1 MSGASSGG
9 REITSSKI
17 RNLKSQNHML
27 KTNFDI
33 TCNTEELAAFSPS
46 CHVLGRAPWAHRC
59 LTGEDPRRSPG
70 SRGAVPS
77 SCFSS
82 TLEVHPSHL
91 VSLCSVHT
99 AAFRLQPGSQPLAQK
114 PTTNGFCKSGDS
126 TKCPGYSILLKIEV
140 IWPHPIILL
149 LFQATGA
156 WS

>member
-91 VSLCSVHT
+91 VSLCSVKVACAHCCFPSLT
-99 AAFRLQPGSQPLAQK
+99 RVPATSPEANNRWVLQIRRFHQMPS
-114 PTTNGFCKSGDS
+114 
-126 TKCPGYSILLKIEV
+126 YSILLKIEV
-140 IWPHPIILL
+140 IWPHP
-149 LFQATGA
+149 
-156 WS
+156 